1 MIFVNYS
8 WIVKVLFIKI
18 SSQNAWLVHAEV
30 SELGTSNSRNLG
42 KCNLLS
48 RQNGMN
54 HENFR
59 PWKFG
64 AIYMLATYIDKIDVA
79 ALEEIRLLGEG
90 IMSLM
95 LCQ

>member
-1 MIFVNYS
+1 
-8 WIVKVLFIKI
+8 
-18 SSQNAWLVHAEV
+18 
-30 SELGTSNSRNLG
+30 
-42 KCNLLS
+42 
-48 RQNGMN
+48 MN

-64 AIYMLATYIDKIDVA
+64 DISIYMLATYIDKIDVA